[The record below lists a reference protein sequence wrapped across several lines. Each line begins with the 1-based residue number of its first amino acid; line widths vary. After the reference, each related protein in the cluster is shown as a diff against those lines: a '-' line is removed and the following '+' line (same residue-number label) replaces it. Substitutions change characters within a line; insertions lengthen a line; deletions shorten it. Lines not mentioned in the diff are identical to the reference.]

1 MRAGRG
7 SCLASSLPD
16 SLTSPPRAC
25 RVLIIPG
32 VAVFYFETKRGLLM
46 GIQLKPAANICF
58 DAAAAA
64 GQAGGGSRRRGPRCA
79 RQSRGWNALR
89 GRALGPAASG
99 ARASQGL
106 SAGRAC
112 SEGCPGASCGRADPA
127 VRGRR
132 LRGPLIRPGAL
143 SGARG
148 QGWRS
153 RARGREGW
161 AQSGAAGTV
170 QGPAWPGRHTSCDSI
185 HVYGVPTTVWR
196 LGIEQ

>member
-1 MRAGRG
+1 MPRGQDPRHTWGPSCGRQ
-7 SCLASSLPD
+7 SLPVTWRSRWGESRQREPPGLLPPD

-64 GQAGGGSRRRGPRCA
+64 GQAGGGSRRQGPRCA
-79 RQSRGWNALR
+79 RQSRGWNARR
-89 GRALGPAASG
+89 GRALGPTAAG

-106 SAGRAC
+106 SVASPRRGRTC

-127 VRGRR
+127 V
-132 LRGPLIRPGAL
+132 P
-143 SGARG
+143 
-148 QGWRS
+148 
-153 RARGREGW
+153 
-161 AQSGAAGTV
+161 AAGSE
-170 QGPAWPGRHTSCDSI
+170 A
-185 HVYGVPTTVWR
+185 
-196 LGIEQ
+196 L

>member
-7 SCLASSLPD
+7 SCLASSLPG

-79 RQSRGWNALR
+79 RQSRGWNARR
-89 GRALGPAASG
+89 GRALGPAAAG

-106 SAGRAC
+106 FAASPRRGRAC

-132 LRGPLIRPGAL
+132 LRDPLIRARGAVGSPWPGLEVTGQGQGGTGTDRSPGYHPGASL
-143 SGARG
+143 AR
-148 QGWRS
+148 QAHFR
-153 RARGREGW
+153 
-161 AQSGAAGTV
+161 
-170 QGPAWPGRHTSCDSI
+170 
-185 HVYGVPTTVWR
+185 
-196 LGIEQ
+196 